1 MRRLPDVPNS
11 GKLNWTGL
19 NRSRFIE
26 LTRVLGSCNCH
37 VPRLEN
43 AAAAVS
49 AAKPGTSVCREL
61 KEGFGPRLAWLDDVL
76 ITLFI
81 RFIQVDVHYPAIA
94 HVETPSP
101 NIYHVGAVALRESVS
116 HSATFSM
123 YLFNRVDAALCNA
136 LIWLVD
142 GVILQV
148 DAEVWVQLRRDLRL
162 AATAAPVGCGPSLWT
177 IANVTRNAASAW
189 KSDFWKNDKRKGK
202 GFTGNLQIPPLAS
215 SGYITDFSLKTPPS
229 LN

>member
-19 NRSRFIE
+19 DRIHFIE
-26 LTRVLGSCNCH
+26 LTCVLGSCNCH
-37 VPRLEN
+37 VLRLEN

-81 RFIQVDVHYPAIA
+81 ILFIQVDVHYPSIA

-116 HSATFSM
+116 HSATSSI
-123 YLFNRVDAALCNA
+123 YLFNRADAALCNA

-142 GVILQV
+142 GEILQV

-162 AATAAPVGCGPSLWT
+162 AATAVPVGCGPSERLLMWPGT
-177 IANVTRNAASAW
+177 
-189 KSDFWKNDKRKGK
+189 
-202 GFTGNLQIPPLAS
+202 LHQL
-215 SGYITDFSLKTPPS
+215 
-229 LN
+229 